1 MPTDLL
7 TRCGVA
13 LYGAYWQ
20 TDLADALDISD
31 RTVRRWVAGD
41 TPVPAGVYADLM
53 RLMLERA
60 QTLDDL
66 VEECR
71 RAGAP

>member
-1 MPTDLL
+1 MPDLL

-20 TDLADALDISD
+20 TDLADALDKSD
-31 RTVRRWVAGD
+31 RTVRRWVAGE
-41 TPVPAGVYADLM
+41 TPVPRGVYADLM
-53 RLMLERA
+53 RLMMERT

-71 RAGAP
+71 RRG